1 MTVTSIRLTSKNLMG
16 AKPIN
21 EYSLYPLLS
30 LFLIIF
36 SILLSV
42 YGAQIISTSCNS
54 PCFLGSSLIL
64 PLIFRIANIVASIRM
79 DSNSFLSIR
88 TSANSGSILA
98 DTFNP
103 TTPLMIE
110 HLAMIFSNNLDRNTM
125 SIARNGVGNDFSRSE
140 FVDPLERYLLN
151 SNSCRSLRSSK
162 PPENSGSNFIT
173 VSFLSFMDSTRTIRE
188 SFFMKSCLDSKTR
201 FKEKNTSC

>member
-1 MTVTSIRLTSKNLMG
+1 
-16 AKPIN
+16 
-21 EYSLYPLLS
+21 
-30 LFLIIF
+30 
-36 SILLSV
+36 
-42 YGAQIISTSCNS
+42 
-54 PCFLGSSLIL
+54 
-64 PLIFRIANIVASIRM
+64 M

-151 SNSCRSLRSSK
+151 SNSFNKNYSRELLYEELSGF
-162 PPENSGSNFIT
+162 ENKI
-173 VSFLSFMDSTRTIRE
+173 
-188 SFFMKSCLDSKTR
+188 
-201 FKEKNTSC
+201 